1 MRSTW
6 LRLGVLCGS
15 VFWLFGLAW
24 QQPTVEKIQKRI
36 SPHVVFFQEISQEPP
51 LAIQGIRITPARAV
65 SFRSTLGNDV
75 ISGEGALRGR
85 ELTSRMAWRHR
96 ALAAIN
102 ADFFDGGDPLGL
114 CIVNGELVS
123 EPFPGRPGVGW
134 TSTGQVVMG
143 DVVLDADL
151 TRPDGTKH
159 PITGLNRVAKPEG
172 DLVLY
177 TSFYGSSVSAGQGV
191 AVVLEALPRPLRVGT
206 QGQALV
212 REVREGNSVVIP
224 PTGGVLM
231 GTGGAA
237 EFLRTLQPNDRV
249 VIRIDLQGDQAER
262 WRTVQEAVAGGPWLI
277 RNGKIL
283 TPAEQGGGF
292 NLQTFIERR
301 HPRTAVG
308 RTANGE
314 VLWLTVDG
322 RQAHSRGVSLSEL
335 AQIMARYGA
344 VEAINLDGG
353 GSTTLVVRNLVVN
366 SPSDGT
372 ERPVSNAWLVYDH
385 ALRPTLPRETN
396 YRIEPSQ
403 VALKVGEQVRFRV
416 MREDR
421 PLSTWEVIWG
431 GNSVGFIDQWGRFRA
446 LRAGRGVIS
455 AYVDG
460 QWLYALVEVAEEA
473 PSANNSN
480 TDEGVRKTSA
490 LVDG

>member
-1 MRSTW
+1 M
-6 LRLGVLCGS
+6 LRFRLCLS
-15 VFWLFGLAW
+15 VGCGLALWLFGFAW
-24 QQPTVEKIQKRI
+24 HQPSVEKIEKRI

-51 LAIQGIRITPARAV
+51 LAIQGIRITPGRAV
-65 SFRSTLGNDV
+65 SFRAVLGNDV
-75 ISGEGALRGR
+75 VSGEGALRGR

-102 ADFFDGGDPLGL
+102 ADFFEGGDPLGL

-123 EPFPGRPGVGW
+123 EPFPGRPAVGW

-143 DVVLDADL
+143 DALLDADL
-151 TRPDGTKH
+151 TRPDGAKH
-159 PITGLNRVAKPEG
+159 PITGLNRAAKPEG

-177 TSFYGSSVSAGQGV
+177 TSFYGASVSAGQGV

-206 QGQALV
+206 QAQALV
-212 REVREGNSVVIP
+212 REVRLGNSVAIP
-224 PTGGVLM
+224 PTGGVLV
-231 GTGGAA
+231 GTGSTA
-237 EFLRTLQPNDRV
+237 EFLRALQPNDRV
-249 VIRIDLQGDQAER
+249 VIRVDLQGEQAGR
-262 WRTVQEAVAGGPWLI
+262 WRAVQEAVAGGPWLI

-292 NLQTFIERR
+292 NRQTFVERR

-322 RQAHSRGVSLSEL
+322 RQAHSQGVSLPEL

-366 SPSDGT
+366 SPSDGV

-385 ALRPTLPRETN
+385 ALRPMLPRNAN
-396 YRIEPSQ
+396 YQIEPSR
-403 VALKVGEQVRFRV
+403 ATLKVGEQVRFRV
-416 MREDR
+416 KCDDQ
-421 PLSTWEVIWG
+421 PISTWEVIWG
-431 GNSVGFIDQWGRFRA
+431 SNSVGFIDQWGRFHA
-446 LRAGRGVIS
+446 LRVGRGVVS

-460 QWLYALVEVAEEA
+460 QWLHALVEVVEA
-473 PSANNSN
+473 TPNGNSGDGNQGVSKPSGS
-480 TDEGVRKTSA
+480 GGS
-490 LVDG
+490 